1 MTFPIFINN
10 HIDRDSNSIFNFL
23 RQNMNKILPINVG
36 MLYFLFTIHA
46 VKMELPYG
54 INKSLLRHNYIS
66 EKNKMR

>member
-1 MTFPIFINN
+1 
-10 HIDRDSNSIFNFL
+10 
-23 RQNMNKILPINVG
+23 MNKILPINVG